1 MSLKNK
7 YDYVVIRNEQP
18 LGLSRNAFE
27 YLLSL
32 EKKIDVLKNSQYCPY
47 DKKCGQLYECTKQEY
62 EDMCNANMKLSLE
75 NDDLRY
81 RLENA
86 IADCQLRLKEA
97 RKQKEVIDRI
107 LNETKATR
115 NILNNNQ
122 NNNMLSKNCL
132 LSYLEIVED
141 ILTEV
146 MKRIKK

>member
-7 YDYVVIRNEQP
+7 YDYVVVRNEQP

-32 EKKIDVLKNSQYCPY
+32 EKKIEVLKNSQYCPY
-47 DKKCGQLYECTKQEY
+47 DKKCGKLYECTKQEY

-97 RKQKEVIDRI
+97 RKQKEVIDKAEKI
-107 LNETKATR
+107 LNECK
-115 NILNNNQ
+115 
-122 NNNMLSKNCL
+122 L
-132 LSYLEIVED
+132 LMPHEFDWGEQVDNALD
-141 ILTEV
+141 ILKEV
-146 MKRIKK
+146 SE

>member
-146 MKRIKK
+146 MK